1 MRLPQSAGLRF
12 RVVVGLL
19 LGLCLAGCQSKE
31 SPASYVA
38 RVGDHY
44 LTSDDLDRMLG
55 EMGPVPDTTA
65 ARQQVIDQWQTRM
78 LLYREAERLDLQSVE
93 EVQQRLEQQ
102 RRSILVA
109 ALKTR
114 LHDEADLTPS
124 PSEVRTYFE
133 RHKEQLALR
142 EPYVRVRYL
151 STTSQTDAQTVQQE
165 LRGPSTQ
172 TDSAWTRLVH
182 QYAADTTRAHRLSH
196 RYIPVSTLSQQIPF
210 FQEALGSLQDEELAP
225 VVEANGQYHVL
236 RLDRRIEEG
245 AEPKLEWIEPNIR
258 RRLRIRARKQTYA
271 HEVERLRSEAQA
283 NGAIEMP

>member
-31 SPASYVA
+31 PPASYVA

-65 ARQQVIDQWQTRM
+65 AWQQVIDQWQTRM

-133 RHKEQLALR
+133 RHKEQL
-142 EPYVRVRYL
+142 EI
-151 STTSQTDAQTVQQE
+151 
-165 LRGPSTQ
+165 G
-172 TDSAWTRLVH
+172 
-182 QYAADTTRAHRLSH
+182 RAH
-196 RYIPVSTLSQQIPF
+196 V
-210 FQEALGSLQDEELAP
+210 
-225 VVEANGQYHVL
+225 
-236 RLDRRIEEG
+236 
-245 AEPKLEWIEPNIR
+245 
-258 RRLRIRARKQTYA
+258 
-271 HEVERLRSEAQA
+271 
-283 NGAIEMP
+283 